1 MWYKIFKFEIQYR
14 IKRPD
19 TYVFF
24 LFLFLFSI
32 VGVDFVF
39 QGADFGIMNKNSP
52 LVIAKTMGAITGIFM
67 ILASMIMGVS
77 VLRDFEYEIESLI
90 FTTTIK
96 KKDYLLG
103 RFLGS
108 FTILLFVF
116 SGVLFGMMF
125 GEFMPWHNPDHL
137 LEFRF
142 LTYLKTFLTITFPTL
157 FFGASLFFVTGALS
171 RNLVVVYTQGI
182 ILFVIFM
189 LTKAITNDFWQ
200 AILDPFSLTTTT
212 FVTKSW
218 SVLEK
223 GTESIPFFGGA
234 LMYNKLFWA
243 SLGIVALLYG
253 YKKFNFNVVKNKR
266 SKRKQVQVANIQ
278 SVNDASAITIP
289 VAKKQYGMRSKWTQL
304 KQFSWFYFVSI
315 CKQPPFWGIVICGMI
330 IILINSVNLGTV
342 YGVDSFPAT
351 YFIVEELKETSIYFF
366 IIILVFYS
374 GELVWK
380 ERGAKLNLIYDAS
393 AMSSFINL
401 AGKYIAL
408 NLIYVVLMLAL
419 ISSGV
424 LFQTLS
430 GYYNYEFP
438 VYFSGFFLEILPSLA
453 LFTFV
458 AFFVQALVNHKFVGI
473 MVVIILF
480 ILTITLGVFGFDHDL
495 YFFGGRSLGIYSDM
509 NGYGHFLMPYLFIKS
524 YWLLFG
530 SLLLI
535 VGSLFIVRGTETN
548 FIKRLKAGKQRISKP
563 LFIFG
568 SGITIAFI
576 LLGSFIFYNINVLNE
591 YWTNSEAI
599 EFRVGYEK
607 TLKPLEYIT
616 QPKIVDV
623 NLKVELYPTSRDYT
637 AEGYYILKNTN
648 EQPITEVHIQKLI
661 ENNVTL
667 NAVTFEGGATEDTK
681 YATYDYTVYQLNT
694 ALNPGDS
701 IKMNFKQSFTT
712 KGFEAGNSNA
722 NIVENGTFFKNEDFP
737 TIGYNRKY
745 ELSDTD
751 ERSENNLPERANRA
765 NRDDAKQLT
774 YAQSNGDSD
783 GINFEMIIG
792 TEINQTA
799 IAPGNLIKQWT
810 ENNRSYYHYKMKQ
823 PIVNF
828 YAMVSARYELKKD
841 KWISK
846 SDAISKQVDLEI
858 YYHKGHDYNIDRM
871 MRSMKM
877 SLDYYSTHFSPY
889 QYEQLRIMEFPRYA
903 QFAQSFP
910 GTVPFSES
918 IGFVLDIDDET
929 DVDMAFYVTAHE
941 IAHQWF
947 GMQVAAANVKGRH
960 LILETLSQYAAMMV
974 LKAHYPKE
982 KVQQFLE
989 LQLEK
994 YEEGKRRESG
1004 VEPTLALVDNQDYIY
1019 YAKGAIN
1026 MFALQEV
1033 IGEDKVNLALKR
1045 FIEDWNTID
1054 GTLKTKTNTYAN
1066 SKDLLGY
1073 FRDVTPDNFQHLI
1086 TELFESVVDS
1096 KINQDTVL
1104 KN

>member
-1 MWYKIFKFEIQYR
+1 MWYNIFKFEIQYR

-39 QGADFGIMNKNSP
+39 QGADFGVMNKNSP

-90 FTTTIK
+90 FSTTIK

-116 SGVLFGMMF
+116 SGVLFGMML
-125 GEFMPWHNPDHL
+125 GEFMPWHNPKDL
-137 LEFRF
+137 LDFNAIV
-142 LTYLKTFLTITFPTL
+142 YLKTFLIVTLPTL

-182 ILFVIFM
+182 ILFVVFM

-218 SVLEK
+218 SALEK
-223 GTESIPFFGGA
+223 GTQSIPFFGGA
-234 LMYNKLFWA
+234 LMYNKLFWS
-243 SLGIVALLYG
+243 SLGILALLYG
-253 YKKFNFNVVKNKR
+253 YKKFNFNVLKNKQ
-266 SKRKQVQVANIQ
+266 SKRKKVQVSNIE
-278 SVNDASAITIP
+278 SVSDASTISIP
-289 VAKKQYGMRSKWTQL
+289 DAKKQYGMLSKWTQL
-304 KQFSWFYFVSI
+304 KEFSWFYFLSI
-315 CKQPPFWGIVICGMI
+315 CKQPSFWAIVICGMV

-342 YGVDSFPAT
+342 YGVDSYPAT
-351 YFIVEELKETSIYFF
+351 YFIVEELQETSMYFF

-380 ERGAKLNLIYDAS
+380 ERGAKLNLIYDATP
-393 AMSSFINL
+393 MSSFINL
-401 AGKYIAL
+401 AGKYIGL
-408 NLIYVVLMLAL
+408 NLIYVVLIIGL
-419 ISSGV
+419 ISSGII
-424 LFQTLS
+424 FQTLS
-430 GYYNYEFP
+430 GYYNYEFQ
-438 VYFSGFFLEILPSLA
+438 VYFYGFFIEILPFLA

-473 MVVIILF
+473 MVVVILF
-480 ILTITLGVFGFDHDL
+480 ISTITLGVFGFDHDL
-495 YFFGGRSLGIYSDM
+495 YFFGGSSLGTYSDM
-509 NGYGHFLMPYLFIKS
+509 NGYGHLLMPYLFIKS
-524 YWLLFG
+524 YWFLFG
-530 SLLLI
+530 ILLLI
-535 VGSLFIVRGTETN
+535 IGSFFIVRGTETN
-548 FIKRLKAGKQRISKP
+548 FIKRLKISKQRIRKP

-568 SGITIAFI
+568 SVITGLFVAF
-576 LLGSFIFYNINVLNE
+576 GSFIFYNTNVLNDF
-591 YWTNSEAI
+591 WTNSEAT
-599 EFRVGYEK
+599 EFRVAYEK

-623 NLKVELYPTSRDYT
+623 NLKVELYPSSRDYT

-648 EQPITEVHIQKLI
+648 EQPINEIHIQKLI
-661 ENNVTL
+661 EGNVTL
-667 NAVTFEGGATEDTK
+667 DAITFEGGAIENRK
-681 YATYDYTVYQLNT
+681 YATYDYSIYKLNNT
-694 ALNPGDS
+694 LNPGDS
-701 IKMNFKQSFTT
+701 IKMSFKQSFST
-712 KGFEAGNSNA
+712 KGFESGNSNS
-722 NIVENGTFFKNEDFP
+722 NIVENGTFFNNKDFP

-745 ELSDTD
+745 ELGDND
-751 ERSENNLPERANRA
+751 ERSEYNLPERTNRA
-765 NRDDAKQLT
+765 HRDDVKELMNAR
-774 YAQSNGDSD
+774 SGGDSD

-792 TEINQTA
+792 TEIDQTA

-823 PIVNF
+823 PIINF

-846 SDAISKQVDLEI
+846 SDSVSKQVGLEI
-858 YYHKGHDYNIDRM
+858 YYHKGHHYNIDRM
-871 MRSMKM
+871 MRSMKA

-910 GTVPFSES
+910 GTVPFSEA

-947 GMQVAAANVKGRH
+947 AMQVEAANVKGQYF
-960 LILETLSQYAAMMV
+960 ILETLSQYAAIMV
-974 LKAHYPKE
+974 LKQESSDK

-989 LQLEK
+989 TQKER
-994 YEEGKRRESG
+994 YIEGKRRGGLE
-1004 VEPTLALVDNQDYIY
+1004 EPSLALVENQDYIY
-1019 YAKGAIN
+1019 YAKGAIA
-1026 MFALQEV
+1026 MVTLQET
-1033 IGEDKVNLALKR
+1033 IGEDKVNAALKW
-1045 FIEDWNTID
+1045 FLEDWNTTD
-1054 GTLKTKTNTYAN
+1054 GKLKTHTDNYVT
-1066 SKDLLGY
+1066 SKELLGY
-1073 FRDVTPDNFQHLI
+1073 FREVTPSDQQQLI
-1086 TELFESVVDS
+1086 TDLFE
-1096 KINQDTVL
+1096 IEGEL
-1104 KN
+1104 KTN